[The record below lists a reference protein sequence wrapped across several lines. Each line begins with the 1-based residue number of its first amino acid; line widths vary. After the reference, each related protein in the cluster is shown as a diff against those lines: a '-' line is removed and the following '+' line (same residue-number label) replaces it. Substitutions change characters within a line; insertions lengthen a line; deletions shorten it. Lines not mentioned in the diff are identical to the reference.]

1 MAKTSLALSNL
12 RAAVIVL
19 VVAFHSSLAY
29 LASAPTLHTGFDQ
42 APYKWQAFPIV
53 DTHHW
58 LGFDIFCAWQDVS
71 LMSLMFLLSGLFVST
86 SLIRKGAAK
95 YAGYRLWRI
104 GLPFALAVVFLSPLS
119 YYPAYFIRTAN
130 PSVAGFWNEW
140 LTLPFWPAGPEWFL
154 WQLLAFNLLAAAL
167 YALWP
172 GAFRHLGRLGEWS
185 GANPRRFFAFLVA
198 ASALAYVPLAFHF
211 SPWVWGALG
220 PLPLQL
226 SRPTHYL
233 VFFTAGLSLGAYGF
247 DRGLLACDGLL
258 ARHWRAWLVVAVSS
272 FLAWAGVTSL
282 TFPNWGEAGA
292 VVRLAAGLAFPIAC
306 ASGGLLLLAGCL
318 RFAAS
323 VRLRILDSLSENAYS
338 IYLIHYVFVVWLQY
352 ALLDSDLVVALKP
365 ISVLAGSLVTS
376 WAISLAFNRL
386 IAGPPVVPLKRALAR
401 ISH

>member
-1 MAKTSLALSNL
+1 
-12 RAAVIVL
+12 
-19 VVAFHSSLAY
+19 
-29 LASAPTLHTGFDQ
+29 
-42 APYKWQAFPIV
+42 
-53 DTHHW
+53 
-58 LGFDIFCAWQDVS
+58 
-71 LMSLMFLLSGLFVST
+71 
-86 SLIRKGAAK
+86 
-95 YAGYRLWRI
+95 
-104 GLPFALAVVFLSPLS
+104 
-119 YYPAYFIRTAN
+119 
-130 PSVAGFWNEW
+130 
-140 LTLPFWPAGPEWFL
+140 
-154 WQLLAFNLLAAAL
+154 
-167 YALWP
+167 
-172 GAFRHLGRLGEWS
+172 
-185 GANPRRFFAFLVA
+185 
-198 ASALAYVPLAFHF
+198 
-211 SPWVWGALG
+211 
-220 PLPLQL
+220 
-226 SRPTHYL
+226 THYL

-376 WAISLAFNRL
+376 WAISHAFNRL